1 MKNIE
6 NNIIDKDNTTK
17 KEIKKFLDDG
27 YKIIWPN
34 NNNIKVNI
42 FYYDSDVD
50 RDLKVVKPLN
60 LFKAKRF
67 FKENNYRKNYK
78 DRLLFIPC
86 ISNSEEFKKSRFSLY
101 LTYKKYTKAYGTDIK
116 FQNAKFLE
124 SIGYYHAIK
133 YILFK
138 DSKDSKSNIIIY
150 LDENIKNK
158 KYEKNKRKRKL
169 KRDKKE
175 QAEAVISDFLT

>member
-6 NNIIDKDNTTK
+6 NNIIDKDNTTN

-27 YKIIWPN
+27 YKVIWPN

-42 FYYDSDVD
+42 FYYD
-50 RDLKVVKPLN
+50 RGQDLNVIRPLN
-60 LFKAKRF
+60 LLDSIAIFEK
-67 FKENNYRKNYK
+67 NDYRKNYK
-78 DRLLFIPC
+78 DRLLFVPRIF
-86 ISNSEEFKKSRFSLY
+86 NSGTFKEARFSLR
-101 LTYKKYTKAYGTDIK
+101 LTYKKYTKSYYTDIK
-116 FQNAKFLE
+116 FQNAKWLN
-124 SIGYYHAIK
+124 SMGYYHAIK

-138 DSKDSKSNIIIY
+138 ESKDDKSNIIIY

-169 KRDKKE
+169 KKDKKE
-175 QAEAVISDFLT
+175 QAEAILSDFLS

>member
-6 NNIIDKDNTTK
+6 NNIIDKDNTTN

-27 YKIIWPN
+27 YKVIWPN

-50 RDLKVVKPLN
+50 RNFKVVKPLN

-67 FKENNYRKNYK
+67 FEKNNYRKNYK
-78 DRLLFIPC
+78 DRLLFIPLF
-86 ISNSEEFKKSRFSLY
+86 NSEEFKKSRFSLN
-101 LTYKKYTKAYGTDIK
+101 LTYKKYTKTYGTDIK

-124 SIGYYHAIK
+124 SIGYYYAIK

-175 QAEAVISDFLT
+175 QAEAVLSDFLT